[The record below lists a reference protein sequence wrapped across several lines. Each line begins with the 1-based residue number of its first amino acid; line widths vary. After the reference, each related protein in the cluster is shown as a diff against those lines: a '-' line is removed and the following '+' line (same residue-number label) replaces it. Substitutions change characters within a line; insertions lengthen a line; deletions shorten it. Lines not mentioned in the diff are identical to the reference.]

1 MPHSGR
7 IGFLTVCNPHMNKC
21 DSSLTNKEQN
31 MRLYFAP
38 NTISIAA
45 VLTLYEANYDFEP
58 VRVDFKS
65 AEQTKAPYLA
75 INPKG
80 RVPTLHVDGTL
91 LTETGAILDYIAA
104 RAPKAGLIPQDALDA
119 AHMRSVMYYLAST
132 MHVNHAHKMRG
143 HRWADN
149 EDSHADMT
157 AKVPETMAQS
167 ADYIQTHGLRGDFVT
182 GAELSLAD
190 PYLFVIC
197 SWLEGDGVSLS
208 DFPKLNAYMDRMR
221 SRPSVQ
227 RAVEEG
233 LLSL

>member
-1 MPHSGR
+1 
-7 IGFLTVCNPHMNKC
+7 
-21 DSSLTNKEQN
+21 

-45 VLTLYEANYDFEP
+45 VLTFYEADCAFDP

-80 RVPTLHVDGTL
+80 RVPTLDVDGVL

-104 RAPKAGLIPQDALDA
+104 CAPDAGLVPTDPLDA

-143 HRWADN
+143 HRWADRA
-149 EDSHADMT
+149 ESHADMT

-167 ADYIQTHGLRGDFVT
+167 AAYIQSHALRGDYVT
-182 GAELSLAD
+182 GDTLSLAD
-190 PYLFVIC
+190 PYLLVVC
-197 SWLEGDGVSLS
+197 SWLEGDGVALS
-208 DFPKLNAYMDRMR
+208 DFPKLNAYIDRMR
-221 SRPSVQ
+221 ARASVQ
-227 RAVEEG
+227 RAIAEG
-233 LLSL
+233 ILSL